1 VETRIWVDDDG
12 GRVGGGGDGDA
23 VELLVAVS
31 LDGAVVVCGMG
42 WSAKEG
48 WQQWAVARVERD

>member
-1 VETRIWVDDDG
+1 VDGDD

-23 VELLVAVS
+23 MELLVVVS
-31 LDGAVVVCGMG
+31 LDGAVAVCGMG
-42 WSAKEG
+42 WSAEEG